1 MKAKV
6 LLGAGCVL
14 TVMAAVACAT
24 QSGDGEA
31 SSQAIIGGSEA
42 RAYEEAAL
50 VDIER
55 GGVVSGACS
64 GAVIAPRVVLTAGHC
79 IVGGSGWIIT
89 TPYAGRQKVRSVS
102 GLTFDYKDNGGTVNP
117 NQHDVGLVV
126 LPTPIRLGA
135 YPTIARAPLAANASL
150 INVGRIDNGRL
161 SNTSLFASAP
171 LRVVAGDGYGYRFAY
186 VATEVIQPG
195 DSGGPDFLNAP
206 GRHVVVA
213 VNSGAGGGTEV
224 LARVDLVASWIDSVV
239 DKNGG
244 YETGDAGASDGGA
257 EGGATDAGAGDGG
270 TTAEGGADAG
280 TSDGGATPPDASPPP
295 KPDAGASEGEDAGE
309 PPTGTTPPKPG
320 RDASTSSGGDE
331 DDGEEDARPRW
342 GSTVTNSGCS
352 ASPGKGAGAA
362 FALLALVPWL
372 LLRRRA
378 RRG

>member
-24 QSGDGEA
+24 KGGDDEA

-79 IVGGSGWIIT
+79 IVGGSGWIVT
-89 TPYAGRQKVRSVS
+89 TPYSARQKVRSVS
-102 GLTFDYKDNGGTVNP
+102 ALTFDYNDNGGTVNP

-126 LPTPIRLGA
+126 LPTPIRLGT

-161 SNTSLFASAP
+161 SSTSLYASAP
-171 LRVVAGDGYGYRFAY
+171 LRVVPGDGYGYRFAY

-244 YETGDAGASDGGA
+244 YDTGDAGTSDGGA
-257 EGGATDAGAGDGG
+257 EGGSDAGTSDGG
-270 TTAEGGADAG
+270 SPAEGGADAG
-280 TSDGGATPPDASPPP
+280 TSDGAA
-295 KPDAGASEGEDAGE
+295 KPDSSAPPTADAGTTEGEDAGE

-320 RDASTSSGGDE
+320 RDASTPSTEDE
-331 DDGEEDARPRW
+331 EEEADGARPRW
-342 GSTVTNSGCS
+342 GSTVTSSGCS
-352 ASPGKGAGAA
+352 ASPGKSAGAA
-362 FALLALVPWL
+362 VALLALIPWL
-372 LLRRRA
+372 VLRRRS